1 MPPRRYRE
9 LYRVEGKKQAEISS
23 YNLNVKGLSG
33 DKSRYRWNVQ
43 AEMDGV
49 ETETCVEFL
58 QWNDIVFQSMKK
70 SIPQTYW
77 LLLRTL
83 WLYVTS
89 GALLALYRLRR
100 APILAAMY
108 PVVVLLGQIAFAVLL
123 GKLLY
128 NAVQGLVGVVAGAGL
143 FSLMLMLFRR
153 LDKRFFAYY
162 LLHDFAFGAQNGGEI
177 PAVLKT
183 RMEGFTDRILHQLD
197 GDVDE
202 VLIVGHSSGAYLA
215 VVLAAEVLRRRA
227 QAPKLGILTLGQA
240 IPVVSFLPKAWELRR
255 DLRQVSMRPD
265 ITWLDVSAPGDGAC
279 YALADAVAVSGV
291 APPYGAKFGP
301 KVISAA
307 FSKTLSPET
316 QRKTRW
322 KFFRRHIQ
330 YLCAFDTPEEYDYFR
345 ITAGPVSLKQRFS
358 ARGSSASVI
367 EKPLSPY
374 QTTAPKRG

>member
-9 LYRVEGKKQAEISS
+9 LYRVEGKKQAEISN

-49 ETETCVEFL
+49 KTETCVEFL

-89 GALLALYRLRR
+89 GTLLALYRLRR

-128 NAVQGLVGVVAGAGL
+128 NAVQGLVGIVAGAGL

-177 PAVLKT
+177 PAVLKA
-183 RMEGFTDRILHQLD
+183 RMEGFTDRILQLLD

-307 FSKTLSPET
+307 FSKTLSAET

-374 QTTAPKRG
+374 QATAPKRG

>member
-9 LYRVEGKKQAEISS
+9 LYRVEGQKQAEISG
-23 YNLNVKGLSG
+23 YKLNIKGLNG
-33 DKSRYRWNVQ
+33 DKARYRWAVQ
-43 AEMDGV
+43 ACMDGM
-49 ETETCVEFL
+49 ETDTCVEFL

-70 SIPQTYW
+70 SIPQTYI

-83 WLYVTS
+83 WLYLTS
-89 GALLALYRLRR
+89 GTLVALYRLRR

-108 PVVVLLGQIAFAVLL
+108 PVVVLLGQIAFAILL

-128 NAVQGLVGVVAGAGL
+128 NAVQGVIGIVAGVGL

-153 LDKRFFAYY
+153 FDKRFFAYY
-162 LLHDFAFGAQNGGEI
+162 LLHDFAFGAQDGGKM
-177 PAVLKT
+177 PTVLKA
-183 RMEGFTDRILHQLD
+183 RMEGFTERILQQLD

-215 VVLAAEVLRRRA
+215 VVLAAEVLRRRP

-240 IPVVSFLPKAWELRR
+240 IPVISFLPKAWELRR

-307 FSKTLSPET
+307 FSKTLSQET

-345 ITAGPVSLKQRFS
+345 ITAGPVSLKQRFC

-374 QTTAPKRG
+374 QTTAEKHE